1 MSTSSAAEPLSPGA
15 QPPKAASASER
26 GSTHL
31 SAALVPDRR
40 HMAAMSGAD
49 VTHDAVKAFRP
60 GVLAD
65 ASSEATDR
73 WATTTADWAAPMGK
87 LIWPAAGD
95 GRAAQQRHETEG
107 ASRVTPPVTIER
119 SRTPG
124 DPGRT
129 MTLLHDGQAREATD
143 SQCEP
148 REERHEQHDPTP
160 GELASA
166 RQTVRRHL
174 PPPAEVAREVAI
186 ALFEIEA
193 GYRSA
198 AQLERV
204 CAPELWDRL
213 ERQVRR
219 HGGPLPS
226 GRKLI
231 RVHYQ
236 ELMPGVANTVAVV
249 ERGPRVQPVA
259 MRLDARGGRWLVTEL
274 RY

>member
-1 MSTSSAAEPLSPGA
+1 
-15 QPPKAASASER
+15 
-26 GSTHL
+26 
-31 SAALVPDRR
+31 
-40 HMAAMSGAD
+40 MAATPGAD
-49 VTHDAVKAFRP
+49 VTQEAEEAFRS
-60 GVLAD
+60 GLLA
-65 ASSEATDR
+65 SGPSGPTDQ
-73 WATTTADWAAPMGK
+73 WATTGADWAAPLGT

-95 GRAAQQRHETEG
+95 GRAAEQRHGIER
-107 ASRVTPPVTIER
+107 ASRVTLPPVTIER
-119 SRTPG
+119 TRTPAK
-124 DPGRT
+124 PLRP
-129 MTLLHDGQAREATD
+129 MTLPQGGQAPEVTD
-143 SQCEP
+143 SQRGP
-148 REERHEQHDPTP
+148 REEQHDPIRR
-160 GELASA
+160 ELASTTRTA
-166 RQTVRRHL
+166 RRHL
-174 PPPAEVAREVAI
+174 PPPAEVAKEIAI

-204 CAPELWDRL
+204 CTPELWDRL

-236 ELMPGVANTVAVV
+236 ELTPGVANTVAVV

-259 MRLDARGGRWLVTEL
+259 MRLDARSGRWLVTEL